1 MKQIV
6 LKVLPCLAVL
16 SVATVAHASSLT
28 GAARQAA
35 FAVVVAPEP
44 ATITMLGA
52 GLAGLAVLKKR
63 RK

>member
-16 SVATVAHASSLT
+16 SVASVAHASSLA
-28 GAARQAA
+28 GAVHQAA
-35 FAVVVAPEP
+35 FAVVIVPEP

-52 GLAGLAVLKKR
+52 GLVGLAMLKKR

>member
-16 SVATVAHASSLT
+16 SGASVAHASSQAGT
-28 GAARQAA
+28 VHQAA
-35 FAVVVAPEP
+35 FAVVVVPEP
-44 ATITMLGA
+44 ATITMLGV
-52 GLAGLAVLKKR
+52 GLVGLAVLRKR